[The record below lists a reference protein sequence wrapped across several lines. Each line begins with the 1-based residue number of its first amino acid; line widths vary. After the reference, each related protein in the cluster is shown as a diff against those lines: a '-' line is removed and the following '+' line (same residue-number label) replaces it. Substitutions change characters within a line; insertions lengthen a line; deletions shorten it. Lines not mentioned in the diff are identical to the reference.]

1 MSREDMNNER
11 FMVLSDVTKVYP
23 MGEAQ
28 VQALRGVSLEIK
40 AGEFIAVL
48 GPSGSGKST
57 IMHILGCLDTPTSG
71 TYHLDGV
78 AIQGLNRNDLAEIR
92 NRRIGFVFQS
102 FHLLPRATA
111 CENVELPMV
120 FAGVTAAG
128 RKACAESVL
137 EQVGLRERIKHLPN
151 ELSGGERQRVA
162 IARALVNKPS
172 IILADEPTG
181 NLDSRSGAEILGLF
195 ENLHAEGRTVILV
208 THDEAIAKRAH
219 RVIRIFDGKI
229 EQ

>member
-1 MSREDMNNER
+1 MNNER
-11 FMVLSDVTKVYP
+11 FMVLNNVTKVYP

-28 VQALRGVSLEIK
+28 VEALRGVDLQIK

-78 AIQGLNRNDLAEIR
+78 AIQGLNPNELAEIR

-111 CENVELPMV
+111 GENVELPMV
-120 FAGVTAAG
+120 FAGINAAG
-128 RKACAESVL
+128 RKAFAESVL
-137 EQVGLRERIKHLPN
+137 EQVGLKERIKHLPN

-162 IARALVNKPS
+162 IARALINKPS

-181 NLDSRSGAEILGLF
+181 NLDSRSGA
-195 ENLHAEGRTVILV
+195 
-208 THDEAIAKRAH
+208 H

-229 EQ
+229 ES

>member
-1 MSREDMNNER
+1 MNNER

-23 MGEAQ
+23 MGETQ
-28 VQALRGVSLEIK
+28 VQALRGVDLQIK

-57 IMHILGCLDTPTSG
+57 IMHILGCLDTPTAG

-78 AIQGLNRNDLAEIR
+78 AIQGLSPNELAEIR

-120 FAGVTAAG
+120 FGGVNTTE
-128 RKACAESVL
+128 RKARAECVL
-137 EQVGLRERIKHLPN
+137 EQVGLRDRIRHLPN

-172 IILADEPTG
+172 ILLADEPTG
-181 NLDSRSGAEILGLF
+181 NLDSRSGAEILAVF
-195 ENLHAEGRTVILV
+195 EDLHTEGRTVILV
-208 THDEAIAKRAH
+208 THDETIAQRAH
-219 RVIRIFDGKI
+219 RVIHIFDGKI
-229 EQ
+229 E